1 MTGDP
6 GAWRSGPM
14 LVVFGSINLDLAF
27 QVPKLPAPGETVL
40 GPVYGVAAGG
50 KGANQ
55 AVAAARDGA
64 AVVMVGRIG
73 RDAFAEPAV
82 AGLKSSGV
90 DLSRVVHGDEPTGC
104 AAICVDP
111 AGQNQIAVAAGAN
124 AEVRADL
131 VPDALLD
138 ANVTLLLQMEVPAG
152 ENAALIARAR
162 ARGARIVLNLAPA
175 GALPEPALRAL
186 DALIVNENEAA
197 MLAAS
202 FGVRGDAMPT
212 AAVRLAVRLGV
223 ATIVTMGADGALVAI
238 ADGTSWRAPAPEVSA
253 VDTTA
258 AGDAFV
264 GVLAATLDRG
274 GDFRAAVRRAVVAGA
289 LACTKR
295 GAQPSLPTRIEIDA
309 ALARG
314 AAT

>member
-1 MTGDP
+1 
-6 GAWRSGPM
+6 M
-14 LVVFGSINLDLAF
+14 LIVFGSINLDLAF
-27 QVPKLPAPGETVL
+27 QVPKLPAPGETAL
-40 GPVYGVAAGG
+40 GPAYGVSPGG

-64 AVVMVGRIG
+64 AVVMVGCIG
-73 RDAFAEPAV
+73 RDAFAEPAL
-82 AGLKSSGV
+82 AGLRAAGV
-90 DLSRVVHGDEPTGC
+90 DLSRVAAGDEPTGC

-111 AGQNQIAVAAGAN
+111 LGENQIAVAAGAN
-124 AEVRADL
+124 AAVRADM

-138 ANVTLLLQMEVPAG
+138 STATLLMQMEIPPG

-175 GALPEPALRAL
+175 GALPEAALRAL
-186 DALIVNENEAA
+186 DAVVVNEGEAA
-197 MLAAS
+197 ALAGLL
-202 FGVRGDAMPT
+202 GVDGDAARAGAT
-212 AAVRLAVRLGV
+212 VLALRLGV
-223 ATIVTMGADGALVAI
+223 ATIVTMGADGIDVAA
-238 ADGTSWRAPAPEVSA
+238 ADGTSWREPAPRITP

-264 GVLAATLDRG
+264 GVLAGALDRG
-274 GDFRAAVRRAVVAGA
+274 ADLRAAVRRAVVAGA

-295 GAQPSLPTRIEIDA
+295 GAQPSLPSRAEIDA

-314 AAT
+314 AAA

>member
-1 MTGDP
+1 MTANP
-6 GAWRSGPM
+6 AAWRSGPM
-14 LVVFGSINLDLAF
+14 LIVFGSINLDLAF
-27 QVPKLPAPGETVL
+27 QVPRLPAPGETVL
-40 GPVYGVAAGG
+40 GPAYGVSAGG

-64 AVVMVGRIG
+64 VVAMAGRVGR
-73 RDAFAEPAV
+73 DSFAEPAI
-82 AGLKSSGV
+82 AGLKAAGV
-90 DLSRVVHGDEPTGC
+90 DLSRVARGDEPTGC

-111 AGQNQIAVAAGAN
+111 DGQNQIAVAAGAN
-124 AEVRADL
+124 AAVRADL
-131 VPDALLD
+131 VPDALLG
-138 ANVTLLLQMEVPAG
+138 ASATLLLQMEVPSG

-175 GALPEPALRAL
+175 GALPEAALRAV
-186 DALIVNENEAA
+186 DALVVNEGEAA
-197 MLAAS
+197 ALARSLGARSEARRIGAAGLAA
-202 FGVRGDAMPT
+202 
-212 AAVRLAVRLGV
+212 RLGV
-223 ATIVTMGADGALVAI
+223 ATIVTKGAHGVLVAMT
-238 ADGTSWRAPAPEVSA
+238 DGTSWREPAPRVKA

-274 GDFRAAVRRAVVAGA
+274 GDLCAAVGRAVVAGA
-289 LACTKR
+289 LACTRR

-314 AAT
+314 IAT

>member
-1 MTGDP
+1 
-6 GAWRSGPM
+6 M
-14 LVVFGSINLDLAF
+14 LIVFGSINLDLAF

-40 GPVYGVAAGG
+40 GPAYGVSPGG

-73 RDAFAEPAV
+73 RDAFAEPAL
-82 AGLKSSGV
+82 AGLRAAGI
-90 DLSRVVHGDEPTGC
+90 DLSLVAAGDEPTGC

-111 AGQNQIAVAAGAN
+111 QGENQIAVAAGAN
-124 AEVRADL
+124 AAVRADL

-138 ANVTLLLQMEVPAG
+138 STATLLMQMETPPS

-175 GALPEPALRAL
+175 GALPEAAIGAL
-186 DALIVNENEAA
+186 DALVVNEGEAA
-197 MLAAS
+197 ALAGLL
-202 FGVRGDAMPT
+202 GVDGDSARVSAT
-212 AAVRLAVRLGV
+212 VLALKLGV
-223 ATIVTMGADGALVAI
+223 ATIVTMGADGTDVAA
-238 ADGTSWRAPAPEVSA
+238 ADGTSWREPAPMIA
-253 VDTTA
+253 PVDTTA

-264 GVLAATLDRG
+264 GVLAGALDRG
-274 GDFRAAVRRAVVAGA
+274 ADLRAAVRRAVVAGA

-295 GAQPSLPTRIEIDA
+295 GAQPSLPSRAEIDA

-314 AAT
+314 AAA